1 MISPVTGFRF
11 SNDYSEAELI
21 ERGLFAVLMQDGGWS
36 IADGPGT
43 RILGL
48 DELESAGYHLPVQFE
63 RLEDAA
69 AAIRSGPQEW
79 LSTQPDSAWVR
90 HCLQVGARYRADYE
104 APFGPS
110 NLSSKSG

>member
-1 MISPVTGFRF
+1 MSF
-11 SNDYSEAELI
+11 SNDYNQAELI
-21 ERGLFAVLMQDGGWS
+21 ERGLFVVLMQDQGWS

-43 RILGL
+43 RILAL

-63 RLEDAA
+63 RYEDAA

-79 LSTQPDSAWVR
+79 FSTQPDSAWVR
-90 HCLQVGARYRADYE
+90 HCLRAGARYRADYE
-104 APFGPS
+104 PPSGPA